1 MLCVMLCCVV
11 CGCACGV
18 CGVVLL
24 VLLVVVVCLV
34 YVWLWCVPRGVSHF
48 SQSGSPKK
56 PLDLSHF
63 KFENRSN
70 TACSR
75 FLLSFALP
83 DENCSTPASM
93 KNIEENQSLHGSICL
108 SPQEAEC
115 NERFARQYRHEPPLE
130 ILLTLPFSRCV
141 HNLSGPNTCAHFQD
155 HGKYTYTLLP

>member
-1 MLCVMLCCVV
+1 MVSVVWCCWCCWWSWCV
-11 CGCACGV
+11 
-18 CGVVLL
+18 
-24 VLLVVVVCLV
+24 LV
-34 YVWLWCVPRGVSHF
+34 YVWLWCVPRRVCHF

-56 PLDLSHF
+56 PLDLTHF
-63 KFENRSN
+63 KFENRSS
-70 TACSR
+70 TGCSR
-75 FLLSFALP
+75 FLQSFALP

-93 KNIEENQSLHGSICL
+93 KNIEENQSLDGSICL

-115 NERFARQYRHEPPLE
+115 NERFARQYRYEPPLE